1 MNRLENSCLFPRG
14 WRREVHNFAIARSS
28 RVRGSPT
35 QPSDHWFVA
44 VLRQICALKGMGLWS
59 QSALAHLTRLHGSGR
74 ERVEET
80 MRRTAACLLICG
92 LATILAGNALAQ
104 EIDWKKVD
112 AALGRTGAAMPG
124 GVQRYALPRSDLN
137 VAVDGVAIKPA
148 LALGGWVAF
157 EPAHGGAM
165 VMGDVVLTETEIKPV
180 MTKLLEG
187 GLEIT
192 ALHNHLL
199 RANPAT
205 FYMHVG
211 GHGDPVKM
219 AETIRAALA
228 LSKTPAESGQAAPAM
243 ALDLPTAQLDE
254 ILGVKGRAT
263 GGVYQFSV
271 PRRDPITENGMNVP
285 GAMGSANAV
294 NFQPTGQGKAAIT
307 GDFVVTADEV
317 NPLIRALRAG
327 AIEVTAIHSHMLDEQ
342 PRLFF
347 VHFWAN
353 DDAVRLARGIRAALD
368 KTAIAKS

>member
-1 MNRLENSCLFPRG
+1 
-14 WRREVHNFAIARSS
+14 
-28 RVRGSPT
+28 
-35 QPSDHWFVA
+35 
-44 VLRQICALKGMGLWS
+44 
-59 QSALAHLTRLHGSGR
+59 
-74 ERVEET
+74 
-80 MRRTAACLLICG
+80 
-92 LATILAGNALAQ
+92 
-104 EIDWKKVD
+104 
-112 AALGRTGAAMPG
+112 
-124 GVQRYALPRSDLN
+124 
-137 VAVDGVAIKPA
+137 
-148 LALGGWVAF
+148 LGGWVAF
-157 EPAHGGAM
+157 EPAHDGAM

-187 GLEIT
+187 GLQIT

-211 GHGDPVKM
+211 GHGDPVKT

-228 LSKTPAESGQAAPAM
+228 LSKTPAESGQAAPAP
-243 ALDLPTAQLDE
+243 AAALDE
-254 ILGVKGRAT
+254 ILGVKGKAT

-271 PRRDPITENGMNVP
+271 PRRDPITESGMNVP
-285 GAMGSANAV
+285 AAMGTANAV

-327 AIEVTAIHSHMLDEQ
+327 AIEVTAIHSHMLNEQ

-353 DDAVRLARGIRAALD
+353 DDAVKLAKGIRAALD

>member
-28 RVRGSPT
+28 RVRGLPT

-44 VLRQICALKGMGLWS
+44 VLRQICALKGMGRWS

-112 AALGRTGAAMPG
+112 VAL
-124 GVQRYALPRSDLN
+124 
-137 VAVDGVAIKPA
+137 DGVAIKPA

-205 FYMHVG
+205 SYMHVG

-228 LSKTPAESGQAAPAM
+228 LSKTPAESGQAASAPASPP
-243 ALDLPTAQLDE
+243 DLPSAQIDE
-254 ILGVKGRAT
+254 ILGA
-263 GGVYQFSV
+263 
-271 PRRDPITENGMNVP
+271 
-285 GAMGSANAV
+285 
-294 NFQPTGQGKAAIT
+294 
-307 GDFVVTADEV
+307 
-317 NPLIRALRAG
+317 
-327 AIEVTAIHSHMLDEQ
+327 
-342 PRLFF
+342 
-347 VHFWAN
+347 
-353 DDAVRLARGIRAALD
+353 
-368 KTAIAKS
+368 